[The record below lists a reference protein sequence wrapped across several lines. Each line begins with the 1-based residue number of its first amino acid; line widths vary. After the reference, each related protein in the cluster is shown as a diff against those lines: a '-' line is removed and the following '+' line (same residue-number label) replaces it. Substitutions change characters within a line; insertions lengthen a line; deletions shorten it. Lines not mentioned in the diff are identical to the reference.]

1 MPTLY
6 IVATPIGNLKD
17 ITLRALEVLKNADL
31 ILAEDTR
38 VTSRLL
44 QAYEIKT
51 KMMPFHQHSQHERQ
65 IVELLKEGKNLA
77 LVSDAGTP
85 GINDPGGK
93 LIEAVINSGIEARI
107 EPIPGASALT
117 ALLSVA
123 GIPLEHFS
131 YRGFV
136 PHKKGKETFL
146 REVGQAQ
153 HPVVFFESV
162 HRILKTLEKLKSYL
176 PEDKKLIVGRELTKM
191 HETIYRGDINKVLQD
206 LQADPVKGE
215 YVVIVY

>member
-17 ITLRALEVLKNADL
+17 VTFRAIEILKSVDL

-38 VTSRLL
+38 VTGRLL
-44 QAYEIKT
+44 QAYEITT
-51 KMMPFHQHSQHERQ
+51 KMSPFHQHSNHERQ
-65 IVELLKEGKNLA
+65 IVELLASGKNIA

-93 LIEAVINSGIEARI
+93 LIEAVVNSGIDARI

-146 REVGQAQ
+146 REVGESEY
-153 HPVVFFESV
+153 PVVFFESV
-162 HRILKTLEKLKSYL
+162 HRIVKTLERLKNFML
-176 PEDKKLIVGRELTKM
+176 EGKRLIIGRELTKM
-191 HETIYRGDINKVLQD
+191 HETIYRGSIDEVIAKVSS
-206 LQADPVKGE
+206 DPVKGE
-215 YVVIVY
+215 YVIIVH